1 MVRPRGAGFYYVEED
16 KKVMFKDAK
25 ALLKSNADGIAFGFL
40 DEDKNIDIE
49 SMLVEYNNNVK
60 QFLEKEEKIL
70 EKIEDAKKQEEYDN
84 ALALGKEIESKTLKI
99 NVKLGSNGKLFGTV
113 TNKEIASALKE
124 QSNIEI
130 DKKKI
135 ILSSPIKT
143 LGEKEVTVKLHPKVS
158 VTLKIAINEQK

>member
-1 MVRPRGAGFYYVEED
+1 MKVILLED
-16 KKVMFKDAK
+16 VKGVGKKDQIIDANDGYAK
-25 ALLKSNADGIAFGFL
+25 NFLLPKKLAVLA
-40 DEDKNIDIE
+40 DKNNLTKMDNI
-49 SMLVEYNNNVK
+49 K
-60 QFLEKEEKIL
+60 
-70 EKIEDAKKQEEYDN
+70 KIEDAKKQEEYDN
-84 ALALGKEIESKTLKI
+84 AVALGKEIESKTLKI